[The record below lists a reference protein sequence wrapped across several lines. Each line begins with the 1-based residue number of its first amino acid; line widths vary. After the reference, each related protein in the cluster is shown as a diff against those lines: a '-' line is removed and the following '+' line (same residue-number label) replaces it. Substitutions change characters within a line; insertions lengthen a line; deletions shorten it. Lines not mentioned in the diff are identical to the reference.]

1 MEAAVNRLIL
11 SDEEWARI
19 ATHLRRKVGDPDRSA
34 ADNRMFLESALWI
47 ARAGAPWGD
56 LPEKFCKWNSV
67 ALKADVRRDGQFL
80 ILLTAEVVPA
90 DVFRV
95 RPGDV
100 VPADQPVVWAAH
112 SSSP

>member
-1 MEAAVNRLIL
+1 MGAYRHAPAAQSRRSGQIGGGQ
-11 SDEEWARI
+11 SDVPGKCVVDCE
-19 ATHLRRKVGDPDRSA
+19 G
-34 ADNRMFLESALWI
+34 
-47 ARAGAPWGD
+47 WGD